1 MVHTRAN
8 TRANWGKN
16 CWSNTRSHFSES
28 LFFKMTNQSA
38 LHIRQQL
45 TTKLSNQ
52 RLHVESHT
60 VSQAPSKV
68 SFGAIVAVRVFETQ
82 YNPSLAW
89 YSKRELMTMRRD
101 CQTLSRHYDRLSQQ
115 HPDVELLGLENARGA
130 KERSTRRK
138 RQNQYILLQQEFRRL
153 IAHRSWCNGNWETR
167 DCWSVGSWRR
177 DWAECKHRQKL
188 DAWFETMTMLMQSS
202 YRLEDHTMAI

>member
-1 MVHTRAN
+1 MLKIHVVLHVHFILKEQLRLIPAE
-8 TRANWGKN
+8 GKN
-16 CWSNTRSHFSES
+16 LFS
-28 LFFKMTNQSA
+28 LFRKFTFKMTNQSI
-38 LHIRQQL
+38 LQINQQL
-45 TTKLSNQ
+45 TTKPSDQ
-52 RLHVESHT
+52 RLRVESRT

-82 YNPSLAW
+82 QNPSLAW

-138 RQNQYILLQQEFRRL
+138 RQNQYILLQQDFRRQ
-153 IAHRSWCNGNWETR
+153 IPHRSRCNGN
-167 DCWSVGSWRR
+167 CGSTSLLLQ
-177 DWAECKHRQKL
+177 EG
-188 DAWFETMTMLMQSS
+188 
-202 YRLEDHTMAI
+202 